1 MKIASKFS
9 IHVNCKILLQD
20 MGVDVEKVLAYSK
33 LPADILN
40 REAIYLTPQEY
51 FDWWMAIEKAAEGRD
66 VPLLVAEHLSVEVFD
81 APLFAAICSPNLT
94 TALKRIQHYKPLIG
108 PMKMDLVSDDK
119 ATKMALHCYGFD
131 GFVPNVL
138 ALSEMVFFT
147 KLARMATR
155 HHVVP
160 VKVTLPEL
168 PKNMPAYEAFF
179 GCKPVLG
186 SELSITFKNEDV
198 ERPFLTANSSMWSYF
213 EEGLK
218 KNLADLSGTATT
230 VERVR
235 AVLVE
240 SLPAGES
247 SIDVV
252 AAKLS
257 MSKRT
262 LQRKLAD
269 EQTSYHEV
277 LQLVRSQLAEH
288 YLSKSHVSLGE
299 IAFLLGYQESNSF
312 IRAFTGWHGVSPGSY
327 REQLAP

>member
-1 MKIASKFS
+1 MKISSKFS
-9 IHVNCKILLQD
+9 IYANCKILLKD
-20 MGVDVEKVLAYSK
+20 MDIDVQAVVAYSK

-40 REAIYLTPQEY
+40 REIAYLTPQEY
-51 FDWWMAIEKAAEGRD
+51 FAWWAAIEQVAEGRD

-81 APLFAAICSPNLT
+81 APLFAAMCSPHLL
-94 TALKRIQHYKPLIG
+94 TALKRIQLYKPLRG
-108 PMKMDLVSDDK
+108 PMKMDLDSDDK
-119 ATKMALHCYGFD
+119 TTKMSLYCYGFD

-168 PKNMPAYEAFF
+168 PTNMAAYEAFF

-186 SELSITFKNEDV
+186 NELSITFKNEDV
-198 ERPFLTANSSMWSYF
+198 QRPFLTANSSMWSYF

-218 KNLADLSGTATT
+218 KKLADLSGTATT

-247 SIDVV
+247 AIDVV
-252 AAKLS
+252 ASKLS

-262 LQRKLAD
+262 LQRKLSD

-277 LQLVRSQLAEH
+277 LQQVRSQLAEH
-288 YLSKSHVSLGE
+288 YLSKSHVTLGE

-327 REQLAP
+327 REQLAS